1 MLANAAE
8 IARAQTT
15 HSRFPGISRMVGW
28 SALAIAALV
37 IAYLLRPT
45 VPPPQV
51 IGMRQLTHDLT
62 IKLILR
68 VAAMPPE
75 MFTDGSRVYFG
86 EGDTLQNK
94 VMQVSTMGAS
104 RSKYRSLSILWGW
117 RTSLYRNRKCC
128 CSHRST

>member
-1 MLANAAE
+1 MAHAGWLA
-8 IARAQTT
+8 I
-15 HSRFPGISRMVGW
+15 
-28 SALAIAALV
+28 AIAALV

-45 VPPPQV
+45 VPPPRV
-51 IGMRQLTHDLT
+51 IGMRQLTHDGT

-94 VMQVSTMGAS
+94 VMQVSALGGETEQVPVPFDFVGMADLS
-104 RSKYRSLSILWGW
+104 VSQSKLL
-117 RTSLYRNRKCC
+117 L
-128 CSHRST
+128 